1 MTVLGCTIGSQLLVE
16 VKTGETF
23 NGILDKVDSWMNI
36 KLTQVIRTS
45 PNGDRFWRIDEC
57 YIKGSTIKYVRVGEE
72 VLEKAKEENRRN
84 TRPRVFREGGGSG
97 RGRRGGGNASGHAAR
112 RPQEEPAKPQ
122 SGTKF
127 APSKSQAAVKIVKK
141 QI

>member
-1 MTVLGCTIGSQLLVE
+1 ME

-23 NGILDKVDSWMNI
+23 NGVLDRVDSWMNI

-57 YIKGSTIKYVRVGEE
+57 YIKGSTIKYVRVGEQ
-72 VLEKAKEENRRN
+72 VLEAAKEENRRN
-84 TRPRVFREGGGSG
+84 TRPRVFREAGGRGRGSG
-97 RGRRGGGNASGHAAR
+97 RGGRGGSAGAGTSTS
-112 RPQEEPAKPQ
+112 RPPPSTNTRSQ

-127 APSKSQAAVKIVKK
+127 APGKSPAAVKIVKK

>member
-1 MTVLGCTIGSQLLVE
+1 MLGCTIGSQILVE

-57 YIKGSTIKYVRVGEE
+57 YIKGSTIKYVRVGED

-84 TRPRVFREGGGSG
+84 TRPRVFREAGGGG
-97 RGRRGGGNASGHAAR
+97 RGRRGGSGSSGSGPR
-112 RPQEEPAKPQ
+112 RHHDDSAKPQ

-127 APSKSQAAVKIVKK
+127 APAKSPAAIKIVKK